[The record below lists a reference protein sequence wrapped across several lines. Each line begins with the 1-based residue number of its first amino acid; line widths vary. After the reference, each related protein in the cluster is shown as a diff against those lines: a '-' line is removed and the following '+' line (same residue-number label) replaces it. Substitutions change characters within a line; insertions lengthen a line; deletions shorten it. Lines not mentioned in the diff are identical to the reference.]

1 MFVGTFKHAIR
12 DVRRRHRPSSVR
24 FDSVGSE
31 RGILPMPLTLS
42 QAIAITDEARC
53 VVEVA
58 PPHRILHS
66 NRGFYLVTGWR

>member
-1 MFVGTFKHAIR
+1 MPSEMLS
-12 DVRRRHRPSSVR
+12 DVLRRHRPCSVR
-24 FDSVGSE
+24 FYTSALK

>member
-1 MFVGTFKHAIR
+1 M
-12 DVRRRHRPSSVR
+12 R
-24 FDSVGSE
+24 FYTSALK